1 MSAAAPRPPVAH
13 REEDRFVLAGNDP
26 ASKLQRQSESSTE
39 PLLDPPIPVHDPYG
53 WMRDEKREN
62 EQVINHLHAENAYTE
77 ALTGHL
83 SGLRE
88 TLYQEML
95 ASIQETDYTLP
106 RPRQDWLYYSRTFQ
120 GKSYAVHCRA
130 PRCDHKTSPVV
141 TWDKTAESPILENEQ
156 VLLDI
161 NRLAEGRSY
170 CSMGTIKTS
179 PSHNLLAYSVD
190 FTGGETCEMHVIDLV
205 SGGVSV
211 DHDPKLE
218 ISDQIVWGR
227 DDTTLFYCKM
237 DDAHRPFQV
246 YKRVLGSA
254 ESDELLFEEPDDL
267 YWVGISKSR
276 DGRYLFIE
284 TSSKE
289 TSEHHYL
296 DLDDPTAKLEC
307 VAKKRSKVLYEVE
320 HRLGYWW
327 IATNVGQTPNL
338 RLMKAPAKPNSEAD
352 WEDVTLANSAE
363 KLFDGSYE
371 RCLDGV
377 DAFKTHV
384 VAQGREGGIP
394 RVWILSI
401 GDDDEVTGMEM
412 LRFEEEAHDV
422 GLEGHYEFETD
433 SIVVS
438 YDSMITPPSSL
449 EISLAD
455 SSTRRVL
462 KTKAVPGYDKDIY
475 ACERTTVLARDGVT
489 EIPVSMVYR
498 KDLMEKHLASGDPVH
513 THLYGYGSYGAC
525 MEADFAATRLTLL
538 NRGIVFVIAHVR
550 GGAEMGR
557 QWYEEPNGAKYLC
570 KKNTFNDF
578 VDVARWL
585 IDDRKMTSPGMLSC
599 EGRSAGGLLIG
610 ASINQAPELFKMAVL
625 GVPFV
630 DVVPTMIDAS
640 IPLTAV
646 EWEEWGCPNE
656 AKFFNYMMEYS
667 PINNV
672 KKGAKYP
679 SCLLTGGL
687 HDPRVQFWEPSK
699 FAAELRYSQGEGSGP
714 VCVKMD
720 MAAGHFSASDR
731 YKYYKELAFD
741 YAFLLDQVGLA
752 GE

>member
-1 MSAAAPRPPVAH
+1 
-13 REEDRFVLAGNDP
+13 
-26 ASKLQRQSESSTE
+26 
-39 PLLDPPIPVHDPYG
+39 
-53 WMRDEKREN
+53 MRDEKREN

-120 GKSYAVHCRA
+120 GKSYPVHCRA
-130 PRCDHKTSPVV
+130 PRCDHKASPVV

-156 VLLDI
+156 VLLDV
-161 NRLAEGRSY
+161 NQLAEGRSY

-190 FTGGETCEMHVIDLV
+190 FTGGETCQMHVIDLA
-205 SGGVSV
+205 SGGFSV

-218 ISDQIVWGR
+218 TSGDIVWGR

-246 YKRVLGSA
+246 FKRVLGSA

-296 DLDDPTAKLEC
+296 DLDDPTAKLQC

-327 IATNVGQTPNL
+327 IATNVDQTPNL
-338 RLMKAPAKPNSEAD
+338 RLMKAPAKPNSEGD
-352 WEDVTLANSAE
+352 WKDVTLANSAE

-377 DAFKTHV
+377 DAFKTHI

-401 GDDDEVTGMEM
+401 GDDDEVSGMEM

-422 GLEGHYEFETD
+422 GLTGHYEFDTD

-438 YDSMITPPSSL
+438 YDSMTTPPSSL

-455 SSTRRVL
+455 SSSRRVL
-462 KTKAVPGYDKDIY
+462 KTKAVPGYDKDLY

-557 QWYEEPNGAKYLC
+557 QWYEEPSGAKYLC

-585 IDDRKMTSPGMLSC
+585 IDDKKMTSPEMLSC

-687 HDPRVQFWEPSK
+687 HDPRVQYWEPSK
-699 FAAELRYSQGEGSGP
+699 FAAELRHSQGQGSGP

-741 YAFLLDQVGLA
+741 YAFLLDQVGLS